1 MDLIHSYTSFTSKTV
16 NYLASLLL
24 APYIRFTDGTWYVA
38 GDGESNVRRNTHTSD
53 RGGFAS
59 PNSAFTN
66 IAGSTSDPFVHL
78 QCNFNVYSIITESG
92 KLYSWGRNDHQCM
105 GANTS
110 STSHKWSGTTT
121 THLTNSS
128 TRMNNNVSFGSHS
141 HDHLMPDDLQA
152 LVDLIDIAPSQHII
166 PLVEELNITTDASN
180 NYVYFPNKSE
190 DNNEYNTDISYAL
203 NVGIFK
209 IKNVPSSSPLAVL
222 NSGQT
227 DKISY
232 FNYN

>member
-1 MDLIHSYTSFTSKTV
+1 FV
-16 NYLASLLL
+16 
-24 APYIRFTDGTWYVA
+24 
-38 GDGESNVRRNTHTSD
+38 
-53 RGGFAS
+53 S
-59 PNSAFTN
+59 PDSAFTN

-110 STSHKWSGTTT
+110 STGYKWWGPQQPY
-121 THLTNSS
+121 LTNSS
-128 TRMNNNVSFGSHS
+128 TRMNNVSFGSHS

-152 LVDLIDIAPSQHII
+152 LVDLINIAPSQYII

-180 NYVYFPNKSE
+180 NYVYHPNATE
-190 DNNEYNTDISYAL
+190 GDEYNTDVSYAL

-209 IKNVPSSSPLAVL
+209 IKNVPSSTPLAIL

-232 FNYN
+232 FGTTEETVNTSDDTIDIYVSSGNLSSPHYTFYTDSAGSTELSGNTLYLNRS